1 MKNLQSMS
9 FDDLIVLREKVESL
23 IASMAA
29 SVKKDLQSKLDR
41 LGSLTG
47 SLTGKKRS
55 PAQGRPHALRGRKVP
70 PKYRNPKNRSETW
83 AGRGMMPLWMRDL
96 VKSGRKPEDFAI
108 RKSAAAR
115 TKRAVKRGRPKKAR

>member
-29 SVKKDLQSKLDR
+29 SVKKDLQNKLDR
-41 LGSLTG
+41 LGSLTARN
-47 SLTGKKRS
+47 RS

-83 AGRGMMPLWMRDL
+83 AGRGMMPLWMRAL
-96 VKSGRKPEDFAI
+96 VKAGRKPEDFAI
-108 RKSAAAR
+108 RKSAAAQ
-115 TKRAVKRGRPKKAR
+115 TKRAVKRGRRKKAS